1 LTGSLFIFQ
10 AQRMKNRV
18 LLVDGHSAI
27 FQSKELGALHTRQS
41 SLARHRLVQLLTRYA
56 DATGVHVAVVF
67 DGRGSQISKDHIP
80 DGIQIFYSKSGQAAD
95 AVIERLVAKYST
107 HYEIR
112 VATDDYLERQTVESF
127 GGHWLSIGQLF
138 VEIQN
143 ADTDL
148 EFRLRQ
154 LRSPRK

>member
-1 LTGSLFIFQ
+1 
-10 AQRMKNRV
+10 MKTRV

-27 FQSKELGALHTRQS
+27 FQSKELGALQTQQS

-56 DATGVHVAVVF
+56 DATGVHVVVVF

-95 AVIERLVAKYST
+95 AVIERLVAKYSA

-127 GGHWLSIGQLF
+127 GGYWLSIWQLF
-138 VEIQN
+138 AEMQD
-143 ADTDL
+143 ADADL
-148 EFRLRQ
+148 ERRIRQ
-154 LRSPRK
+154 LKHPWK